1 MIMSFKVL
9 TTKAT
14 LCMRLLSSHPSESLL
29 VTTYTKNVA
38 NQLVTCEGFIPSQD
52 SQLQFLEY
60 L

>member
-1 MIMSFKVL
+1 MIMTFKVL

-52 SQLQFLEY
+52 S
-60 L
+60 